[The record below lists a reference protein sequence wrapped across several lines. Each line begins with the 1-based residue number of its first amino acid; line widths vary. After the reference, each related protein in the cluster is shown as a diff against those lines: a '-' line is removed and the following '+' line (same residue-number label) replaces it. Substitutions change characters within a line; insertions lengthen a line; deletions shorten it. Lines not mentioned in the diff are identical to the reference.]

1 MRSMQSLARTG
12 LSRALGVRHKLPGS
26 YTFPAL
32 TQYRTQQ
39 ETTVLIPTSTPFRQ
53 FQSKSKS
60 DQSLAEASAFSARP
74 LDSDIFALDYRS
86 ESAFGETST
95 KEQIKPKRRGRGPS
109 RKKKSDVGAQFYRP
123 PSTATSTSWS
133 SPHDNVARQSFM
145 KNYSHLWTLLEACLD
160 TQNFARAEDVLISFS
175 AHSSP
180 KDITVAVNNYL
191 LRLAEVNE
199 SDASVAQS
207 WLKSISIKLGTF
219 TPDSVTYAII
229 LRNIC
234 LATDYDKDAVIQ
246 HLNST
251 SPDRDV
257 LKHVDV
263 LGIEMISKIIKVCVA
278 SCFIASL
285 LT

>member
-1 MRSMQSLARTG
+1 MQSLARTG
-12 LSRALGVRHKLPGS
+12 LSKSLGVRCKLPGT

-32 TQYRTQQ
+32 TQYRA
-39 ETTVLIPTSTPFRQ
+39 LIPTPFRQ

-74 LDSDIFALDYRS
+74 LETDIFALDYRS
-86 ESAFGETST
+86 ESAYGETT

-109 RKKKSDVGAQFYRP
+109 RKKKSEVSAQFYRP

-180 KDITVAVNNYL
+180 KDIIVAVNNYL

-199 SDASVAQS
+199 TDASVAQS

-234 LATDYDKDAVIQ
+234 LATDYDKAAIIQ

-251 SPDRDV
+251 SLDRDV

-263 LGIEMISKIIKVCVA
+263 LGIEMISKIIKVCGVG
-278 SCFIASL
+278 L
-285 LT
+285 LCLLC